1 MSCILKAVDSEGT
14 GYLLLDC
21 TRNELFN
28 IGLLLNLY
36 INLDSFKD
44 VNGLKLKL
52 EMVKDTR
59 LHAMTGMLK
68 RNFVQ
73 MMGLLEMD
81 FPVNLDYE
89 FDFSEP
95 TSDYRYPI
103 LKVKPDNSDEEFID
117 GFTEVKCTNPEE
129 YDEFMEWT
137 LPKFVENVNVFFGS
151 EGQYDYYIGKTQNG
165 TYVYS
170 KDKFTGN
177 LSDDLFFELQD

>member
-14 GYLLLDC
+14 EYLLLDC

-28 IGLLLNLY
+28 IGLLLNLHT
-36 INLDSFKD
+36 NLDSFKD
-44 VNGLKLKL
+44 VNELKLKL

-103 LKVKPDNSDEEFID
+103 LKVKPDEDDEEWI
-117 GFTEVKCTNPEE
+117 EVKCEKPEE

>member
-1 MSCILKAVDSEGT
+1 MSCILKAIDSDGT
-14 GYLLLDC
+14 EYILLDC

-28 IGLLLNLY
+28 IGLLLNLHS
-36 INLDSFKD
+36 NLNVFQD
-44 VNGLKLKL
+44 VNELKLKL

-59 LHAMTGMLK
+59 LHAMKGMLK

-81 FPVNLDYE
+81 FPVTLDYE

-117 GFTEVKCTNPEE
+117 GFTEVKCSNPEE

-137 LPKFVENVNVFFGS
+137 LPKFIENANLFFGS
-151 EGQYDYYIGKTQNG
+151 EGQYDYFIGKTQ
-165 TYVYS
+165 TRIYVYN
-170 KDKFTGN
+170 KCRFTGS
-177 LSDDLFFELQD
+177 LSDDLFFELP

>member
-1 MSCILKAVDSEGT
+1 MSCILKAIDSEGT
-14 GYLLLDC
+14 EYILLDC

-28 IGLLLNLY
+28 IGLLLNLHTS
-36 INLDSFKD
+36 LDAFKD
-44 VNGLKLKL
+44 VNELKLKL
-52 EMVKDTR
+52 EMVKTTR
-59 LHAMTGMLK
+59 LHAMKGALK
-68 RNFVQ
+68 RNFLQ

-81 FPVNLDYE
+81 FPVTLDYE

-137 LPKFVENVNVFFGS
+137 LPKFLENANLFFGS
-151 EGQYDYYIGKTQNG
+151 EGQYDYFIGKTQTG
-165 TYVYS
+165 IYVYN
-170 KDKFTGN
+170 KCRFTGS
-177 LSDDLFFELQD
+177 LSDDLFFELP

>member
-14 GYLLLDC
+14 EYLLLDC

-28 IGLLLNLY
+28 IGLLLNLHTS
-36 INLDSFKD
+36 LDAFKD
-44 VNGLKLKL
+44 VNELKLKL

-59 LHAMTGMLK
+59 LHAMTGILK

-103 LKVKPDNSDEEFID
+103 LKVKPDEDDEEWI
-117 GFTEVKCTNPEE
+117 EVKCEKPEE

-165 TYVYS
+165 TYVYR
-170 KDKFTGN
+170 KDRFTGN
-177 LSDDLFFELQD
+177 LSGDLFFELP

>member
-14 GYLLLDC
+14 EYLLLDC

-28 IGLLLNLY
+28 IDLLLNLY

-103 LKVKPDNSDEEFID
+103 LKVKPDEDDEEWI
-117 GFTEVKCTNPEE
+117 EVKCEKPEE

-137 LPKFVENVNVFFGS
+137 LPKFIENANLFFGS
-151 EGQYDYYIGKTQNG
+151 EGQYDYFIGKTQTG
-165 TYVYS
+165 IYVYN
-170 KDKFTGN
+170 KCRFTGSLN
-177 LSDDLFFELQD
+177 DDLFFELP

>member
-1 MSCILKAVDSEGT
+1 MVNKMSCILNAVDNEGIN
-14 GYLLLDC
+14 YLLLDC
-21 TRNELFN
+21 TPDEL
-28 IGLLLNLY
+28 
-36 INLDSFKD
+36 KD
-44 VNGLKLKL
+44 VIKVVGMDIAANPYVGK
-52 EMVKDTR
+52 VKQYLNNVNPNCTV
-59 LHAMTGMLK
+59 GMLK
-68 RNFVQ
+68 RNLTQLVD
-73 MMGLLEMD
+73 LLEMD
-81 FPVNLDYE
+81 FVVALGYE

-103 LKVKPDNSDEEFID
+103 IKVKLNEDDEEWV
-117 GFTEVKCTNPEE
+117 EVKCENPEE

-151 EGQYDYYIGKTQNG
+151 KGGSDYYIGKTQTG

>member
-1 MSCILKAVDSEGT
+1 MSCILNAVDNEGT
-14 GYLLLDC
+14 NYLLLDC
-21 TRNELFN
+21 TPDELNDVIKVVGMN
-28 IGLLLNLY
+28 IAASTYVGKVKQCLN
-36 INLDSFKD
+36 N
-44 VNGLKLKL
+44 VNPNCT
-52 EMVKDTR
+52 V
-59 LHAMTGMLK
+59 GMLK
-68 RNFVQ
+68 RNLTQLV
-73 MMGLLEMD
+73 GLLEMD
-81 FPVNLDYE
+81 FVVALGYE

-103 LKVKPDNSDEEFID
+103 IKVKLNEDDEEWV
-117 GFTEVKCTNPEE
+117 EVKCENPEE

-151 EGQYDYYIGKTQNG
+151 KDGSDYYIGKTQTG

>member
-1 MSCILKAVDSEGT
+1 MSCILKAIDSEGT
-14 GYLLLDC
+14 EYLLLDC

-28 IGLLLNLY
+28 IGLLLNLHS
-36 INLDSFKD
+36 NLYTFQD
-44 VNGLKLKL
+44 VNELKLKL
-52 EMVKDTR
+52 EMVKTTR
-59 LHAMTGMLK
+59 LHAMKGALK

-81 FPVNLDYE
+81 FVVTLDYE

-117 GFTEVKCTNPEE
+117 GFTEVKCSNPEE

-137 LPKFVENVNVFFGS
+137 LPKFIENANLFFGS
-151 EGQYDYYIGKTQNG
+151 EGQYDYFIGKTQTG
-165 TYVYS
+165 IYVYN
-170 KDKFTGN
+170 KCRFTGS
-177 LSDDLFFELQD
+177 LSDDLFFELP

>member
-14 GYLLLDC
+14 EYILLDC
-21 TRNELFN
+21 TRNEIFN
-28 IGLLLNLY
+28 IGLLLNLHT
-36 INLDSFKD
+36 NLDAFKD
-44 VNGLKLKL
+44 VNELKLKL
-52 EMVKDTR
+52 EMVKTTR

-103 LKVKPDNSDEEFID
+103 LKVKPDEDDEEWI
-117 GFTEVKCTNPEE
+117 EVKCEKPEE
-129 YDEFMEWT
+129 YDEFMEWK
-137 LPKFVENVNVFFGS
+137 LPKFIENANLFFGS
-151 EGQYDYYIGKTQNG
+151 EGQYDYFIGKTQTG
-165 TYVYS
+165 TYAYN
-170 KDKFTGN
+170 KCRFTGS
-177 LSDDLFFELQD
+177 LSDDLFFELP

>member
-1 MSCILKAVDSEGT
+1 MSCILKAIDSEGT
-14 GYLLLDC
+14 EYLLLDC

-28 IGLLLNLY
+28 IGLLLNLHS
-36 INLDSFKD
+36 NLYTFQD
-44 VNGLKLKL
+44 VNELKLKL
-52 EMVKDTR
+52 EMVKTTR
-59 LHAMTGMLK
+59 LHAMKGALK

-81 FPVNLDYE
+81 FVVTLDYE

-117 GFTEVKCTNPEE
+117 GFTEVKCTNPEG

-137 LPKFVENVNVFFGS
+137 LPKFIENANLFFGS
-151 EGQYDYYIGKTQNG
+151 EGQYDYFIGKTQTG
-165 TYVYS
+165 TYAYN
-170 KDKFTGN
+170 KCRFTGS
-177 LSDDLFFELQD
+177 LSDDLFFELP